1 MYVNLTSSLGR
12 RLILAS
18 CLLASLVFS
27 LAPGVCRAQQQLG
40 SVVYNVT
47 KASER
52 LEMTVNTSQILT
64 LGTRI
69 PRIVVNNPELVTA
82 RPISEN
88 QIQIA
93 AKKSG
98 VTQINLWDEKGQVY
112 TVDLLIFG
120 DVRELEVNL
129 RRMFPSSSIRVIR
142 LTNSLVLE
150 GQVDRPEIVTTIRTL
165 AEDYAPKVVNNMT
178 VGGAQQVV
186 LKVKVMEVS
195 RTKLRKL
202 GFDFDLSGTGGF
214 LTSGAAGVL
223 TALDR
228 SENTF
233 TAPNSTLN
241 FDIIDGN
248 TQFLGVLEALQQ
260 NNLVKTLANPTLV
273 TVSGR
278 PASFN
283 SGGEIFFQVNNGV
296 SGSTVESEKFG
307 TLVHFVPIVLGD
319 GRIRLEVRPT
329 ISELDDSTPIG
340 GEIFRTKVS
349 EVDTGV
355 EMMAGQTLAI
365 AGLIQTRVN
374 AQNRGLPY
382 LADIPVLGLPFRG
395 VREEVE
401 EVELLILVTPEFGEA
416 MDPHEVPPCGPGM
429 ETMSPSNSELYC
441 KGHIEVP
448 ACGPC
453 GASEPCRCNAPGLEC
468 HNGFGPCG
476 GPAAGG
482 SVMATDAHGQMP
494 GRPVLP
500 SQQATPMPTPMPADA
515 PVEVYDG
522 AMEMPGYGVEPQAM
536 APRLT
541 PLSQGRP
548 SEGAAI
554 DGTAGNGDAPVRPG
568 LVDQELQWQSAA
580 APPSDPNNRHNPTPA
595 LVPANRTTSTP
606 GLIGPV
612 GYDVQ
617 K

>member
-1 MYVNLTSSLGR
+1 MYVNFPQCR
-12 RLILAS
+12 RATRVLLAGWMS
-18 CLLASLVFS
+18 ASLVF
-27 LAPGVCRAQQQLG
+27 APVSACVGQEASGMPQPG
-40 SVVYNVT
+40 TSVVFNVSQ
-47 KASER
+47 ASER

-69 PRIVVNNPELVTA
+69 PRIVVNNPDLVTA
-82 RPISEN
+82 RPVSAN

-93 AKKSG
+93 ARKSG
-98 VTQINLWDEKGQVY
+98 VTQINLWDEKGQIY

-129 RRMFPSSSIRVIR
+129 KRMFPSSSLKVIR

-150 GQVDRPEIVTTIRTL
+150 GQVDRPEIVTTIRQL
-165 AEDYAPKVVNNMT
+165 AEDYAPKVINNMT

-186 LKVKVMEVS
+186 LKVKVMEVQ
-195 RTKLRKL
+195 RTKLRNM
-202 GFDFDLSGTGGF
+202 GFDWDLSSTSGF
-214 LTSGAAGVL
+214 LTSSAAGVL
-223 TALDR
+223 TAIDR
-228 SENTF
+228 TENTF
-233 TAPNSTLN
+233 TAPKSTLN

-260 NNLVKTLANPTLV
+260 HNLVKTLADPTLV

-296 SGSTVESEKFG
+296 SGSSVQSEKFG

-329 ISELDDSTPIG
+329 ISELDDSAPIG
-340 GEIFRTKVS
+340 GEIFRTKIS

-365 AGLIQTRVN
+365 AGLIQTRIKS
-374 AQNRGLPY
+374 QQRGLPIV
-382 LADIPVLGLPFRG
+382 ADIPYIGAPFRR
-395 VREEVE
+395 VSEDRE

-429 ETMSPSNSELYC
+429 ETMSPSNCELYGQA
-441 KGHIEVP
+441 KIEVP

-453 GASEPCRCNAPGLEC
+453 GASDPCRCNAPGVTC
-468 HNGFGPCG
+468 TTNGFGPCG
-476 GPAAGG
+476 GPGYGEPAVA
-482 SVMATDAHGQMP
+482 SDASSAVPLQSQPAPAPMEFS
-494 GRPVLP
+494 P
-500 SQQATPMPTPMPADA
+500 SNMG
-515 PVEVYDG
+515 G
-522 AMEMPGYGVEPQAM
+522 AMEGHSSGTTSTRAPNRPTITPAGVQAPDPS
-536 APRLT
+536 AG
-541 PLSQGRP
+541 LSRP
-548 SEGAAI
+548 
-554 DGTAGNGDAPVRPG
+554 
-568 LVDQELQWQSAA
+568 QWQTAA
-580 APPSDPNNRHNPTPA
+580 NPINRDNPTPLLA
-595 LVPANRTTSTP
+595 PANRTTSTP
-606 GLIGPV
+606 GLIGPI